1 MQEPLS
7 MHSRW
12 ENFPSAMVINGGG
25 FTDLTIN
32 SEKRKLNELVDEAPP
47 QTVSFERVKGRS

>member
-7 MHSRW
+7 IHRRW

-25 FTDLTIN
+25 FNDLTIN
-32 SEKRKLNELVDEAPP
+32 SAKRKLDDLVDGAPCK
-47 QTVSFERVKGRS
+47 R